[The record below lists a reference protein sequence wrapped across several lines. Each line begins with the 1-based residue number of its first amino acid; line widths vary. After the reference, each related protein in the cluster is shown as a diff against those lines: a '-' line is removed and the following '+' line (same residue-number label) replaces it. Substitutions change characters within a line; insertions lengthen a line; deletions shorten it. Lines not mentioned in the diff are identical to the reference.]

1 VVCRPAAVAAAG
13 ALPKA
18 VSTIQEGQAMPSRCD
33 PMPPL
38 LADGRQS
45 ARARDIAR
53 GAQRALAARGFR
65 SMPEVSLA
73 DGRRADLM
81 ALDEK
86 GAIWIV
92 EIKSSLEDFRADAK
106 WPDYRAWCDR
116 LYFSVSPEFPREVLP
131 EDTGLILAD
140 RYGGEIVR
148 EAPEHR
154 LPGARRKAL
163 LLRFARIAA
172 GRLMTLADP
181 EAAYEPLPRE

>member
-1 VVCRPAAVAAAG
+1 MTTEEEAF
-13 ALPKA
+13 
-18 VSTIQEGQAMPSRCD
+18 D
-33 PMPPL
+33 PGP

-53 GAQRALAARGFR
+53 GATRALAARGFR
-65 SMPEVSLA
+65 AIPELSLA
-73 DGRRADLM
+73 SGRRADLM
-81 ALDEK
+81 ALDEA
-86 GAIWIV
+86 GNIWVV
-92 EIKSSLEDFRADAK
+92 EIKSSLIDFRVDTK
-106 WPDYRAWCDR
+106 WPEYREYCDR
-116 LYFSVSPEFPREVLP
+116 LLFAVAPDFPVDVLP

-154 LPGARRKAL
+154 LSGARRKAVT
-163 LLRFARIAA
+163 LRFVRVAA